1 MTLPIECLGG
11 LLRSKSLSRWL
22 LILAPIVA
30 AAVLLWPTINYSL
43 LTSERSELAADT
55 TLAGRIALAK
65 WDSANAEAMASAR
78 AGRLKLGLD
87 LRGGTYLTLE
97 VDVLKLIESSADAQA
112 IDDDFKAIIEKTRQ
126 QTDNTDLDVLTV
138 FLENFRAKGKSL
150 INYFPANPLTEEA
163 VQNKLRRDADEAVE
177 QAQIVLSQRINK
189 FNVSE
194 VNIQKQGTRRLVIEM
209 PDEQDTLQMRK
220 LLSQTARLEFKRVM
234 MDGAMIKAMYGIDQ
248 AVKNLRLGIAAAPVD
263 SVVADTTA
271 KDSAAQTAKADTA
284 KADTSKVAA
293 ADTAKKGPQDPY
305 KGLSD
310 AEKVRRIRA
319 DFPFTYMVFG
329 SVAAN
334 EESQPQSFD
343 LVGLK
348 LNNVKPEDL
357 PKNGIFSFRIPAEKV
372 DEFSSILN
380 DPRVRASIPGNLDIL
395 ISATGNVTKKGVK
408 PDYYEVYGVS
418 READLVGDV
427 IQDAYPSFDNTNKPV
442 VMMSMNDEGSEEW
455 SKITGANIGKRIA
468 VVLDDRVW
476 SAPTVQNKISN
487 GSSQISGAF
496 APEDANRLA
505 VVLKA
510 GALKAPVKI
519 IEERVVGPSLGEDSI
534 RRGLT
539 SSAISFAL
547 IIVFMLAYYAVG
559 GAIADV
565 ALVMNGLLVVAGLAA
580 FGGTLTLPG
589 IAALILSTAMAVDA
603 NILIFERM
611 REEMYAGKTLK
622 TAVEQGFNRA
632 WSAILDSNL
641 TNIIGA
647 IPLMIWG
654 SGPIKGFAITLLVG
668 AVITLFTAVV
678 VTRAVFQILIMSG
691 ATTLNIGQKRT
702 V

>member
-1 MTLPIECLGG
+1 
-11 LLRSKSLSRWL
+11 
-22 LILAPIVA
+22 
-30 AAVLLWPTINYSL
+30 
-43 LTSERSELAADT
+43 
-55 TLAGRIALAK
+55 
-65 WDSANAEAMASAR
+65 
-78 AGRLKLGLD
+78 
-87 LRGGTYLTLE
+87 
-97 VDVLKLIESSADAQA
+97 
-112 IDDDFKAIIEKTRQ
+112 
-126 QTDNTDLDVLTV
+126 
-138 FLENFRAKGKSL
+138 
-150 INYFPANPLTEEA
+150 
-163 VQNKLRRDADEAVE
+163 
-177 QAQIVLSQRINK
+177 
-189 FNVSE
+189 
-194 VNIQKQGTRRLVIEM
+194 
-209 PDEQDTLQMRK
+209 
-220 LLSQTARLEFKRVM
+220 
-234 MDGAMIKAMYGIDQ
+234 
-248 AVKNLRLGIAAAPVD
+248 
-263 SVVADTTA
+263 
-271 KDSAAQTAKADTA
+271 
-284 KADTSKVAA
+284 
-293 ADTAKKGPQDPY
+293 
-305 KGLSD
+305 
-310 AEKVRRIRA
+310 
-319 DFPFTYMVFG
+319 
-329 SVAAN
+329 
-334 EESQPQSFD
+334 
-343 LVGLK
+343 
-348 LNNVKPEDL
+348 
-357 PKNGIFSFRIPAEKV
+357 
-372 DEFSSILN
+372 
-380 DPRVRASIPGNLDIL
+380 
-395 ISATGNVTKKGVK
+395 
-408 PDYYEVYGVS
+408 
-418 READLVGDV
+418 
-427 IQDAYPSFDNTNKPV
+427 
-442 VMMSMNDEGSEEW
+442 MMSMNDEGSEEW
-455 SKITGANIGKRIA
+455 SKITGANIGKRVA

-678 VTRAVFQILIMSG
+678 VTRAMFQILIMSG

>member
-1 MTLPIECLGG
+1 M
-11 LLRSKSLSRWL
+11 RSKSLSKWL

-30 AAVLLWPTINYSL
+30 AAILLWPTINYSM

-87 LRGGTYLTLE
+87 LRGGTYMTLE

-163 VQNKLRRDADEAVE
+163 VQNKLRRDADEAVD

-234 MDGAMIKAMYGIDQ
+234 MDPSMIKALYGIDQ
-248 AVKNLRLGIAAAPVD
+248 AVKNLRLGIVAAPAD
-263 SVVADTTA
+263 SAVADSTA
-271 KDSAAQTAKADTA
+271 KDSTATAKADTA
-284 KADTSKVAA
+284 KPDTAKVAADTS
-293 ADTAKKGPQDPY
+293 KKGPQDPY

-310 AEKVRRIRA
+310 DEKVRRIKA

-348 LNNVKPEDL
+348 LNNVKVEDL

-380 DPRVRASIPGNLDIL
+380 DPRVRASMPGNLDIL
-395 ISATGNVTKKGVK
+395 LSATGNVTKKGVK
-408 PDYYEVYGVS
+408 PDYYEVYGVA
-418 READLVGDV
+418 READLMGDV

-442 VMMSMNDEGSEEW
+442 VSMSMNDEGSEEW

-468 VVLDDRVW
+468 IVLDDRVW
-476 SAPTVQNKISN
+476 SAPTVQNKIAN

-496 APEDANRLA
+496 SPEDATRLA

-534 RRGLT
+534 NRGLT

-565 ALVMNGLLVVAGLAA
+565 ALIMNGLLVVAGLAA

-622 TAVEQGFNRA
+622 TAVDQGFNRA

-678 VTRAVFQILIMSG
+678 VTRAMFQILIMSG

>member
-1 MTLPIECLGG
+1 M
-11 LLRSKSLSRWL
+11 
-22 LILAPIVA
+22 
-30 AAVLLWPTINYSL
+30 

-65 WDSANAEAMASAR
+65 WDSANAEDMASAR

-97 VDVLKLIESSADAQA
+97 VDVLKLIESSADPQA

-126 QTDNTDLDVLTV
+126 TTDNTDLDVLTV

-194 VNIQKQGTRRLVIEM
+194 VSITKKGTRRLVIEM

-234 MDGAMIKAMYGIDQ
+234 MDGSMIKAMYGIDQ
-248 AVKNLRLGIAAAPVD
+248 AVKNLRLGVAAVPTD
-263 SVVADTTA
+263 SVADTTA
-271 KDSAAQTAKADTA
+271 VDSTATTAKADTV
-284 KADTSKVAA
+284 KADTAKVAA
-293 ADTAKKGPQDPY
+293 DTGKKGPQDPY

-310 AEKVRRIRA
+310 DEKVRRIKA

-348 LNNVKPEDL
+348 LNNVKPDDL
-357 PKNGIFSFRIPAEKV
+357 PKTGIFSFRIPAEKV
-372 DEFSSILN
+372 DEFTSILN
-380 DPRVRASIPGNLDIL
+380 DPRIRASIPGNLDIL
-395 ISATGNVTKKGVK
+395 LSATGNVTKKGVK
-408 PDYYEVYGVS
+408 PDYYDVYGVA
-418 READLVGDV
+418 READLMGDV

-442 VMMSMNDEGSEEW
+442 VMMSMNEEGSEEW

-534 RRGLT
+534 NRGLT

-622 TAVEQGFNRA
+622 TAVDQGFNRA

-678 VTRAVFQILIMSG
+678 VTRAMFQILIMGG

>member
-1 MTLPIECLGG
+1 M
-11 LLRSKSLSRWL
+11 
-22 LILAPIVA
+22 
-30 AAVLLWPTINYSL
+30 

-65 WDSANAEAMASAR
+65 WDSANAEDMASAR

-97 VDVLKLIESSADAQA
+97 VDVLKLIESSADPQA

-126 QTDNTDLDVLTV
+126 TTDNTDLDVLTV

-194 VNIQKQGTRRLVIEM
+194 VSITKKGTRRLVIEM

-234 MDGAMIKAMYGIDQ
+234 MDGSMIKAMYGIDQ
-248 AVKNLRLGIAAAPVD
+248 AVKNLRLGVAAVPAD
-263 SVVADTTA
+263 SVADTTA
-271 KDSAAQTAKADTA
+271 VDSTATTATTAKADTV
-284 KADTSKVAA
+284 KADTAKVAA
-293 ADTAKKGPQDPY
+293 DTGKKGPQDPY

-310 AEKVRRIRA
+310 DEKVRRIKA

-348 LNNVKPEDL
+348 LNNVKPDDL
-357 PKNGIFSFRIPAEKV
+357 PKTGIFSFRIPAEKV
-372 DEFSSILN
+372 DEFTSILN
-380 DPRVRASIPGNLDIL
+380 DPRIRASIPGNLDIL
-395 ISATGNVTKKGVK
+395 LSATGNVTKKGVK
-408 PDYYEVYGVS
+408 PDYYDVYGVA
-418 READLVGDV
+418 READLMGDV

-442 VMMSMNDEGSEEW
+442 VMMSMNEEGSEEW

-534 RRGLT
+534 NRGLT

-678 VTRAVFQILIMSG
+678 VTRAMFQILIMGG

>member
-1 MTLPIECLGG
+1 
-11 LLRSKSLSRWL
+11 LRSKSLSKWL

-30 AAVLLWPTINYSL
+30 AAILLWPTINYSS

-87 LRGGTYLTLE
+87 LRGGTYMTLE

-138 FLENFRAKGKSL
+138 FLENFRSKGKSL

-163 VQNKLRRDADEAVE
+163 VQNKLRRDADEAVD

-194 VNIQKQGTRRLVIEM
+194 VSIQKQGTRRRVIEL

-220 LLSQTARLEFKRVM
+220 LLSQTARLEFKRVT
-234 MDGAMIKAMYGIDQ
+234 MDPSMIKALYGIDQ
-248 AVKNLRLGIAAAPVD
+248 AVKNLRLGIAAVT
-263 SVVADTTA
+263 ADTA
-271 KDSAAQTAKADTA
+271 ASDSSANDSASTAKADTV
-284 KADTSKVAA
+284 KTDTAKVAA
-293 ADTAKKGPQDPY
+293 DTGKKGPQDPY

-310 AEKVRRIRA
+310 DEKVRRIKA
-319 DFPFTYMVFG
+319 DFPFTYMIFG

-348 LNNVKPEDL
+348 LNNVKPDDL
-357 PKNGIFSFRIPAEKV
+357 PKTGIFSFRIPADKV

-380 DPRVRASIPGNLDIL
+380 DSRIRASMPANLDIL
-395 ISATGNVTKKGVK
+395 LSATGNVTKKGVK
-408 PDYYEVYGVS
+408 PDYYEVYGVA
-418 READLVGDV
+418 READLMGDV

-442 VMMSMNDEGSEEW
+442 VMMSMNDEGGEEW

-678 VTRAVFQILIMSG
+678 VTRAMFQILIMSG

>member
-1 MTLPIECLGG
+1 M
-11 LLRSKSLSRWL
+11 RWNSLSKWM
-22 LILAPIVA
+22 LIFAPIA
-30 AAVLLWPTINYSL
+30 AAAILLWPTYGYSS
-43 LTSERSELAADT
+43 LTAERGDLAADT
-55 TLAGRIALAK
+55 SLKGRIALAK
-65 WDSANAEAMASAR
+65 WDSTHAEDMASAR

-97 VDVLKLIESSADAQA
+97 VDVLKLIESSADPQA
-112 IDDDFKAIIEKTRQ
+112 IDDVFKSVIDETRKA
-126 QTDNTDLDVLTV
+126 TDNSDRDVLAT
-138 FLENFRAKGKSL
+138 FLENFRGKGKSL
-150 INYFPANPLTEEA
+150 INYFQATPLTEEA
-163 VQNKLRRDADEAVE
+163 VENKLRRDADEAVE

-189 FNVSE
+189 YNVSE
-194 VNIQKQGTRRLVIEM
+194 VSIQKQGTRRLVIEM

-234 MDGAMIKAMYGIDQ
+234 MDASMIKAMYGIDQ
-248 AVKNLRLGIAAAPVD
+248 AVRNLRLGVAAT
-263 SVVADTTA
+263 VVDTTA
-271 KDSAAQTAKADTA
+271 KDTASVAADTTM
-284 KADTSKVAA
+284 KDTSKVAA
-293 ADTAKKGPQDPY
+293 DTSKKGPQDPY

-310 AEKVRRIRA
+310 AEKIRRIKA

-348 LNNVKPEDL
+348 INNFKPEDL
-357 PKNGIFSFRIPAEKV
+357 PKDGIFSFRIPAEKV
-372 DEFSSILN
+372 DEFVSVLN
-380 DPRVRASIPGNLDIL
+380 DPRVRESMPASLDIL
-395 ISATGNVTKKGVK
+395 LSATGNTTQKGAK
-408 PDYYEVYGVS
+408 PDFFEVYGVS

-442 VMMSMNDEGSEEW
+442 VSMSMNDEGSEEW

-468 VVLDDRVW
+468 IVLDDRVW
-476 SAPTVQNKISN
+476 SAPTVQNKIAN

-496 APEDANRLA
+496 SPEDATRLA

-519 IEERVVGPSLGEDSI
+519 IEERVIGPSLGEDSI
-534 RRGLT
+534 NRGLT

-547 IIVFMLAYYAVG
+547 IIVFMLAYYSVG

-668 AVITLFTAVV
+668 AVVTLFTAVV
-678 VTRAVFQILIMSG
+678 VTRAMFQLIIMSG